1 MSNRVPIAPG
11 LFTWPAQKPALLGS
25 RCNDCGIVSF
35 PVAQSCMACSGQDVS
50 VEELP
55 GRGTLWTWT
64 VQQFMPKSPY
74 NSGETPETF
83 KPYGVGYLELPGGVR
98 VEGRLTDH
106 PDDAQGLVLR
116 RIPPGFRNLAAPP
129 SLASCTRDV
138 YADDTRFSTA
148 QALAIAAAMTSALAH
163 LHQQG
168 LVHGDLYAHNILI
181 EDDDSGGCLLGD
193 FGAASFLPTDDPQRC
208 DALRRIDQ
216 RALGW
221 LIDELAQRC
230 DEPAALTAL
239 QANA

>member
-1 MSNRVPIAPG
+1 MTNRVPIAPG

-98 VEGRLTDH
+98 VEGRLTEND
-106 PDDAQGLVLR
+106 
-116 RIPPGFRNLAAPP
+116 PGKLHVGMAMEVIFDTWRTEPNGDEIISFFFQPLA
-129 SLASCTRDV
+129 
-138 YADDTRFSTA
+138 
-148 QALAIAAAMTSALAH
+148 
-163 LHQQG
+163 
-168 LVHGDLYAHNILI
+168 
-181 EDDDSGGCLLGD
+181 
-193 FGAASFLPTDDPQRC
+193 
-208 DALRRIDQ
+208 
-216 RALGW
+216 
-221 LIDELAQRC
+221 
-230 DEPAALTAL
+230 
-239 QANA
+239 